1 MSSLQLTGDLGEQQ
15 LSMFEK
21 ILIANRGEIAVR
33 VIRTARRLGI
43 RTVAVYSEAD
53 ARAMHV
59 ELADEAVCIG
69 PAAAAESYLRGDVI
83 LDVAKRTGAQAIHP
97 GYGFLS
103 ENAKF
108 AKACADAGVVFIG
121 PPIEAIRVMGSK
133 SDSKR
138 VMSTAGVPLVPGYH
152 GTAQDFETLRSQ
164 AENIGYP
171 VLVKASAGGGG
182 KGMRVVRAAAELSD
196 AVAGAKRESKA
207 AFGDDTLLLE
217 KYLTQP
223 RHIEIQVFADTH
235 GNCIYLFERD
245 CSLQR
250 RHQKVIEEAPAPSL
264 PDALRK
270 RIGEAAV
277 AAARAVNYVGAGTVE
292 FMYQGGEFY
301 FIEMNTRLQV
311 EHPVTEMITGQDLV
325 EWQLRVASG
334 EALPLTQERLTR
346 RGHAFEARIYAEDPQ
361 REFLPAIGRLTH
373 LKPPAES
380 ANVRVDTG
388 VRTGDE
394 ISVYYDPMIAKLIV
408 WDEDRLSALRR
419 LRNALA
425 EYEIAGLTTNVAFVS
440 NIAAHPSFAA
450 CEIDTGFIERHRE
463 ALIPAPARASKE
475 VLALAALAFLLRQSA
490 EAQASSRALSDPY
503 SPWQQVNGWIMNA
516 ESHYDLQLREAEG
529 LRRIT
534 VRFRAGGYEVVVL
547 DGDANQSGVKAANV
561 SLDGDL
567 LTAAL
572 DGVRHRAT
580 TIFQQR
586 SLTLFSQGT
595 TWRMELDDPLVHA
608 EEQAGGSGRITAPM
622 PGAVVAVLVE
632 EGQSVE
638 RNQPLMV
645 IEAMK
650 MEHTLRAPAAGK
662 VVKLKVAK
670 GDQVTEGAEVV
681 TVEGESS

>member
-1 MSSLQLTGDLGEQQ
+1 MSL
-15 LSMFEK
+15 FEK

-33 VIRTARRLGI
+33 VIRTARRLGL

-53 ARAMHV
+53 AGAMHV

-69 PAAAAESYLRGDVI
+69 PAPAAESYLRGEAI

-108 AKACADAGVVFIG
+108 AAACAQAGVVFIG

-133 SDSKR
+133 ADSKR

-152 GTAQDFETLRSQ
+152 GAAQDFETLRSE
-164 AENIGYP
+164 AERIGYP

-182 KGMRVVRAAAELSD
+182 KGMRVVRAAAELAD
-196 AVAGAKRESKA
+196 AVTGAKRESKA

-223 RHIEIQVFADTH
+223 RHVEIQVFADTH

-250 RHQKVIEEAPAPSL
+250 RHQKVIEEAPAPAL
-264 PDALRK
+264 PDELRS
-270 RIGEAAV
+270 RIGQAAV

-292 FMYQGGEFY
+292 FMYQGGQFY

-325 EWQLRVASG
+325 EWQLRVAAG
-334 EALPLTQERLTR
+334 ETLPLTQERLTR
-346 RGHAFEARIYAEDPQ
+346 RGHAFEARVYAEDPQ
-361 REFLPAIGRLTH
+361 RDFLPAIGRLTH
-373 LKPPAES
+373 LKAPAEGPH
-380 ANVRVDTG
+380 VRVDTG
-388 VRTGDE
+388 VRSGDE

-425 EYEIAGLTTNVAFVS
+425 EYEIAGLTTNISFLS
-440 NIAAHPSFAA
+440 SIACHPSFAA
-450 CEIDTGFIERHRE
+450 GEIDTGFIERHRE
-463 ALIPAPARASKE
+463 KLIPTLTRTPDE
-475 VLALAALAFLLRQSA
+475 VLALATLAVLLRQSA
-490 EAQASSRALSDPY
+490 EAHGSRRALADPY
-503 SPWQQVNGWIMNA
+503 SPWYEVNGWNMNA
-516 ESHYDLQLREAEG
+516 DSHYELRLKDPGEVHRVTLQ
-529 LRRIT
+529 
-534 VRFRAGGYEVVVL
+534 FRARGYEVVVL
-547 DGDANQSGVKAANV
+547 EGRTVKATHV
-561 SLDGDL
+561 SLDNDVL
-567 LTAAL
+567 SATL

-580 TIFQQR
+580 AVFQQR
-586 SLTLFSQGT
+586 ELTLFSDGA
-595 TWRMELDDPLVHA
+595 TWSLELDDPLARA

-632 EGQSVE
+632 EGQAVE

-645 IEAMK
+645 LEAMK
-650 MEHTLRAPAAGK
+650 MEHTLRAPSAGR
-662 VVKLKVAK
+662 VLKLRVAR
-670 GDQVTEGAEVV
+670 GDQVTEGAELA
-681 TVEGESS
+681 TLDSDSAAGK